1 MEHVLSALRSH
12 ESKIRLSGV
21 GAADPFVDDEGW
33 EDLTSALVG
42 CLTDNN
48 SKVSQGSLKV
58 LAKVVAS
65 PRKSPDAIRPWF
77 GQVWG
82 SLKEKMGDSKLPVRE
97 AATDLLLVFMEKL
110 GMSSVMDRLK
120 LCAAH
125 KNWRTREQIL
135 LAMLLAMERFRDD
148 PYRLCLDGLVDL
160 ALNLLEDST
169 KEVRDASIN
178 VLEAL
183 YKIQGHTLLSDL
195 QSKHIRNTHMRMLL
209 TRFGAD
215 DLSSLTLSTKPR
227 TSPPASSR
235 SIQSQSPPRVIKP
248 SKAGSSVA
256 STGSLSLSP
265 SSSKPMSTSV
275 GTHVNPLP
283 AAFGSALNHV
293 VCKYSEREL
302 LIEMQQIAH
311 GLATGTDWAKRV
323 DALQHLQRIVAN
335 GGAQLAVFVTSLRP
349 LREPICEQVS
359 DLRSTVS
366 REACATITTLATCM
380 GDDTF
385 HPFVEYFVAALLKAT
400 FVTIQVISTS
410 ADACLKSIVLSGR
423 GSGYPKALPKFLEG
437 AKARNQVLRLHCVEY
452 LTLALSCW
460 HVSVLDKY
468 IDLLAALLP
477 VIILDAQADVRAA
490 ARKCFWAF
498 HSQYETRALN
508 ILYNHLDSSTQRR
521 LHDDKDTALGLA
533 KALSPQ
539 DGAGGGSAPGL
550 TSWSLPSRQPSVVQ
564 TPIPPPV
571 PATTSLKV
579 GALRVQNSDAAAAT
593 TTVAT
598 AVTGA
603 ARVLN
608 RKSLPAKDPDD
619 PSAPVRLTVQGPLR
633 VLNPSPAPPENV
645 ATAAVSIGAKRVE
658 TGAPAAKQSSVV
670 TLPASS
676 RYELHS
682 GHSDS
687 APPPPSQPPTSSQT
701 HGSSNK
707 QLRSVDENNM
717 DDAKDDIAV
726 AGLFEKADDSLWLTR
741 LEALERLAKL
751 VEMRN
756 PANAPI
762 VTSAKLPKLLQK
774 RVGDSHYR
782 VVQAALKLT
791 LVVLT
796 SSTAGRTSST
806 TTTTTLLPWKT
817 ILPKVFLKAVDSK
830 DSVRAAA
837 IAVLEAFAANVEPS
851 ALAMAV
857 VSTMLDGIPVKVKA
871 VVFQFVAPL
880 VPSAI
885 DLFSNATFLRSV
897 VLKIVLFVEQ
907 DASSSAAT
915 TAAVGSLI
923 NALYNCVGPSMAA
936 VESQLPSNKVMLL
949 QRYLSTSSGA
959 NTPSTEQGGATTS
972 LKRSRLAFDGETGA
986 PSPLPIMPPQH
997 SPRHLFDNNLHSTR
1011 SDAPL
1016 LQRPTADTTRND
1028 TGQDRADQAHIKS
1041 SEFERVLARLEST
1054 HNNASHDD
1062 KLHATES
1069 VVVLFQHA
1077 PDDLVDVYLPQTIPA
1092 LLDVALECGGSIE
1105 FNVVQARVMQTIQ
1118 TLVTHHAQTIAR
1130 HLEPIAVLVLER
1142 CSASLT
1148 PSSLMLRHVGPVLC
1162 GQDVAAMPVDRRRVG
1177 APPLARSVCGSEL
1190 HVAVVV
1196 GIGSPSRVEMP
1207 PLGHGASGHA
1217 HRGHVAADV

>member
-1 MEHVLSALRSH
+1 MPVPSPFRRRIRLDAVLSSQIPDVLSSVNRQFYIIHGERWRKLMRPPYYDAASNL

-125 KNWRTREQIL
+125 KNWRTREQDCLRFVDHIL
-135 LAMLLAMERFRDD
+135 NRGAVVGPEQFD
-148 PYRLCLDGLVDL
+148 
-160 ALNLLEDST
+160 ALNQAADVPAGVVSIDSVT
-169 KEVRDASIN
+169 IPSAGNKAV
-178 VLEAL
+178 
-183 YKIQGHTLLSDL
+183 
-195 QSKHIRNTHMRMLL
+195 QS
-209 TRFGAD
+209 
-215 DLSSLTLSTKPR
+215 
-227 TSPPASSR
+227 
-235 SIQSQSPPRVIKP
+235 RV
-248 SKAGSSVA
+248 
-256 STGSLSLSP
+256 
-265 SSSKPMSTSV
+265 
-275 GTHVNPLP
+275 
-283 AAFGSALNHV
+283 
-293 VCKYSEREL
+293 
-302 LIEMQQIAH
+302 
-311 GLATGTDWAKRV
+311 
-323 DALQHLQRIVAN
+323 ALQHLQRIVAN

-423 GSGYPKALPKFLEG
+423 GSGYPKALPK
-437 AKARNQVLRLHCVEY
+437 
-452 LTLALSCW
+452 
-460 HVSVLDKY
+460 Y

-498 HSQYETRALN
+498 HSQYE
-508 ILYNHLDSSTQRR
+508 
-521 LHDDKDTALGLA
+521 
-533 KALSPQ
+533 
-539 DGAGGGSAPGL
+539 
-550 TSWSLPSRQPSVVQ
+550 V
-564 TPIPPPV
+564 
-571 PATTSLKV
+571 TTVLIDL

-923 NALYNCVGPSMAA
+923 NALYNCV
-936 VESQLPSNKVMLL
+936 
-949 QRYLSTSSGA
+949 
-959 NTPSTEQGGATTS
+959 
-972 LKRSRLAFDGETGA
+972 
-986 PSPLPIMPPQH
+986 
-997 SPRHLFDNNLHSTR
+997 
-1011 SDAPL
+1011 
-1016 LQRPTADTTRND
+1016 
-1028 TGQDRADQAHIKS
+1028 
-1041 SEFERVLARLEST
+1041 
-1054 HNNASHDD
+1054 
-1062 KLHATES
+1062 
-1069 VVVLFQHA
+1069 VVLFQHA

-1148 PSSLMLRHVGPVLC
+1148 PSSLMAQYFVDKTLQLC
-1162 GQDVAAMPVDRRRVG
+1162 LSTVD
-1177 APPLARSVCGSEL
+1177 ALARLHLLVPFVVASSTSPSSSALDLQVVLKCLRLAMEL
-1190 HVAVVV
+1190 LDMHTEGMSRPTFDNTAKAVVAVRCVQH
-1196 GIGSPSRVEMP
+1196 SMACSFSW
-1207 PLGHGASGHA
+1207 L
-1217 HRGHVAADV
+1217 